1 MRRGSRVLM
10 LGPLLAA
17 VACLQGSGGS
27 GVSPADARVRVE
39 VTNKYALSVEV
50 YAVGAGIRYRLGTVH
65 PGMASVLAVPPA
77 LVGGGPV
84 EFHAGPTNT
93 GGGFYR
99 SGGLLLSAG
108 TIVDLVIEAQL
119 FNSTATIRQ

>member
-1 MRRGSRVLM
+1 M

-17 VACLQGSGGS
+17 VACLQGSGGG
-27 GVSPADARVRVE
+27 GVSPADVPVRVE

-65 PGMASVLAVPPA
+65 PGMASVLTVPPA
-77 LVGGGPV
+77 LVGGGQV
-84 EFHAGPTNT
+84 EFHAGPNT
-93 GGGFYR
+93 GGGSYR